1 MSDELVSAVGPR
13 PVEQQVGAR
22 NPTLSQPPQTLK
34 RAAVSP
40 PQAPLQAPA
49 QRFLNFGGGAWS
61 AWTYED
67 SYMLADLARIG
78 NSIEGYDLLGGF
90 TNKQIKDMRS
100 KALRNARA
108 RQKRKE
114 AAEAARREYNP
125 RGAIKM
131 DREMERMLIESAGR
145 SMAAPKPTE
154 DPPAAYTGSSP
165 LTFLDSIELVGVPE
179 FHLPPS
185 SQPSRATHA
194 AAHVG
199 VRPDVRV
206 PAAAPAPSQT
216 PPRPPPIGLD
226 HDLFGSLAD

>member
-1 MSDELVSAVGPR
+1 MSAVGPR

-22 NPTLSQPPQTLK
+22 NPTLSQPPRTLK

-49 QRFLNFGGGAWS
+49 QRFFNFGGGAWS
-61 AWTYED
+61 AWTPYED

-78 NSIEGYDLLGGF
+78 NSTEGYDLLGGF

-108 RQKRKE
+108 RQKRKV
-114 AAEAARREYNP
+114 AAEAAGREYNP

-165 LTFLDSIELVGVPE
+165 LTFLDSTELVGVPE
-179 FHLPPS
+179 FHLPQT
-185 SQPSRATHA
+185 SQPSRAT
-194 AAHVG
+194 
-199 VRPDVRV
+199 
-206 PAAAPAPSQT
+206 QT
-216 PPRPPPIGLD
+216 PPRPSPIG
-226 HDLFGSLAD
+226 